1 MQVTSAQDQLEALQQ
16 LGWLPEV
23 HIPEYPTGH
32 IPETATFCIPGQAT
46 FQIPGMP
53 HMPIHIVQAEGENQV
68 PMAEIQS
75 ALQASFQAYAVR
87 QAEGQRA
94 AQAAQHAD
102 RQAKAEKAKQR
113 RCKQVSLSKSTAV
126 L

>member
-1 MQVTSAQDQLEALQQ
+1 MKAQQQ

-23 HIPEYPTGH
+23 HIPE
-32 IPETATFCIPGQAT
+32 QAT
-46 FQIPGMP
+46 VHIPGMP
-53 HMPIHIVQAEGENQV
+53 EMPIHIVQAEGDDQV

-75 ALQASFQAYAVR
+75 ALQASFQAYAAR
-87 QAEGQRA
+87 QAEEQRA
-94 AQAAQHAD
+94 AQAVQHAG

-113 RCKQVSLSKSTAV
+113 QRKQVSLVLSTAA

>member
-1 MQVTSAQDQLEALQQ
+1 MCHTHCLRVQVTTAHDQMKALQQ

-23 HIPEYPTGH
+23 H
-32 IPETATFCIPGQAT
+32 IPGQAT

-53 HMPIHIVQAEGENQV
+53 HMPIHIVQAEGDDQV

-87 QAEGQRA
+87 QAEGQ
-94 AQAAQHAD
+94 QAALAAKHAD
-102 RQAKAEKAKQR
+102 TQAKAAKAKQR
-113 RCKQVSLSKSTAV
+113 QRKQVSLSYSTAA